1 MGYTRRVFLFVLLV
15 CFSPALAV
23 DFDAIVEK
31 IAKDLG
37 DRLDTREYST
47 IAIWDI
53 GNSGSV
59 TYNEE
64 DFLSRLKIALVRQ
77 RNFDVVDRTR
87 LQQLLEEIEF
97 TGSGLVDPD
106 TMKRLGEMYGIDL
119 FLYGT
124 FYDNELAGEK
134 NSTLIMK
141 AIDVERSYIAWA
153 YEIPVYGEY
162 LNTSLDNVI
171 SAVVKDLD
179 NEKSYLA
186 SKGIRKISFWDLGN
200 VPRQKE
206 LQVIDKLIVKLVRHG
221 WQVVDREN
229 LAKLL
234 EEIRFTQDSGLISSA
249 TAQELGKM
257 YGIDGFI
264 YGRGTIN
271 FGGESELLLEMID
284 TEKGILPWAYNA
296 VGTLEGAVLEEVEE
310 IQYAEAIKETERKA
324 ATQRREITRFPFGI
338 GISLGAQFPSCN
350 LTVTGAY
357 DESDIVESRLLIP
370 INFRFI
376 YRGLYW
382 INITLG
388 GYYTYSFYDN
398 YEENFLVDATLS
410 TGFIRFNPFIFYLEA
425 GAGYLW
431 MYLMNWEGNPNDDNN
446 AYEVELSSSGIVYIA
461 EAGIA
466 ISLDKQTE
474 LGLFCN
480 IMIPS
485 DNFTANFT
493 AYAPQ
498 GFIDYELSYENLFT
512 TGINLGCFF

>member
-1 MGYTRRVFLFVLLV
+1 MGYSRRVSLLVLLV
-15 CFSPALAV
+15 CFSQALAV
-23 DFDAIVEK
+23 DFDAIAEN

-59 TYNEE
+59 IYNED
-64 DFLSRLKIALVRQ
+64 DFLSRLKISLVRQ
-77 RNFDVVDRTR
+77 RKFDVVDRTR

-134 NSTLIMK
+134 NSTLILK
-141 AIDVERSYIAWA
+141 GIDVERSYIAWA
-153 YEIPVYGEY
+153 YEIPVYGDY
-162 LNTSLDNVI
+162 LNTSLDSVI

-179 NEKSYLA
+179 DTKSYLA

-296 VGTLEGAVLEEVEE
+296 VGTLEGAV
-310 IQYAEAIKETERKA
+310 
-324 ATQRREITRFPFGI
+324 
-338 GISLGAQFPSCN
+338 
-350 LTVTGAY
+350 
-357 DESDIVESRLLIP
+357 
-370 INFRFI
+370 
-376 YRGLYW
+376 
-382 INITLG
+382 
-388 GYYTYSFYDN
+388 
-398 YEENFLVDATLS
+398 
-410 TGFIRFNPFIFYLEA
+410 
-425 GAGYLW
+425 
-431 MYLMNWEGNPNDDNN
+431 
-446 AYEVELSSSGIVYIA
+446 
-461 EAGIA
+461 
-466 ISLDKQTE
+466 
-474 LGLFCN
+474 
-480 IMIPS
+480 
-485 DNFTANFT
+485 
-493 AYAPQ
+493 
-498 GFIDYELSYENLFT
+498 
-512 TGINLGCFF
+512 